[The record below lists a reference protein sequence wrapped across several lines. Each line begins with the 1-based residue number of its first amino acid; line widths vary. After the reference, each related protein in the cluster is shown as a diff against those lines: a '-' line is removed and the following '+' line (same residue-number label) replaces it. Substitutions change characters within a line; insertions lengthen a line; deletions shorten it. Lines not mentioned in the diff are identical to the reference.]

1 MNELPYDTN
10 DPIVALATP
19 WAESALALIRTSG
32 EGSVD
37 LVAGIFS
44 RPEVLRAA
52 SNAHMVYGYIQTG
65 GKTGRAIEAE
75 AAQAEAAETAGAD
88 RADRA
93 DKSDGADGRFGPE
106 RIDEVM
112 VAVFRAPHGYTGE
125 ESVEISCHG
134 SLPGIQKIL
143 EVLRQQ
149 GFRDAAPGE
158 FTLRA
163 FINGKMDLTRAEAV
177 QEIIGAKSRRAQTL
191 ALNRLSGALWRRID
205 GLKQDIKTLL
215 AAVEVQLDYPE
226 DEMEAAPEVPMDKLQ
241 GIETEL
247 EQLLG
252 TYRTGRLFQEG
263 VRVALSGATNAGKSS
278 LFNLFLRE
286 DRSIVSGI
294 HGTTRDYIES
304 WISIQG
310 VPVRLFDTAGL
321 RDPEHP
327 VEAEGIKRSGR
338 VIESAAVVVYVVDAT
353 VGLSAAERADFQ
365 TWRDDQRYLFVW
377 NKTDLAAEPAQEGFI
392 AVSAETGAGFEQLE
406 AEIGQRILGSGGGE
420 DELLIDSS
428 RQHDLLQRAAASLK
442 EAAGAVEAGMPL
454 DFVAADL
461 KDALDALGE
470 ITGEVTSADI
480 LNQIFGDFCVGK

>member
-1 MNELPYDTN
+1 M
-10 DPIVALATP
+10 ALATP
-19 WAESALALIRTSG
+19 WGESALAVVRTSG
-32 EGSVD
+32 EGAVD
-37 LVAGIFS
+37 LVAGVFS
-44 RPEVLRAA
+44 RPEALRAA
-52 SNAHMVYGYIQTG
+52 ENASMVYGYI
-65 GKTGRAIEAE
+65 
-75 AAQAEAAETAGAD
+75 TAGT
-88 RADRA
+88 
-93 DKSDGADGRFGPE
+93 DKTVQSGQIDE
-106 RIDEVM
+106 VIDEVM
-112 VAVFRAPHGYTGE
+112 AAVFRPPHGYTGE

-143 EVLRQQ
+143 EVLRTQ

-158 FTLRA
+158 FTMRA

-177 QEIIGAKSRRAQTL
+177 QEIIGAKSRRAQSL
-191 ALNRLSGALWRRID
+191 ALNRLSGALWRRIEE
-205 GLKQDIKTLL
+205 LKQGLTSLL

-226 DEMEAAPEVPMDKLQ
+226 DEMEAAPEVPIDTLQ
-241 GIETEL
+241 EISAGVQ
-247 EQLLG
+247 QLLG
-252 TYRTGRLFQEG
+252 TYNTGRLYQEG

-304 WISIQG
+304 WITIQG

-338 VIESAAVVVYVVDAT
+338 VVESASLVVYLVDAT
-353 VGLSAAERADFQ
+353 TGLGPAEKLDFEA
-365 TWRDDQRYLFVW
+365 RKDDPRYLFVW
-377 NKTDLAAEPAQEGFI
+377 NKTDLAGTPAPDGWI
-392 AVSAETGAGFEQLE
+392 PVSAEKGIGFEQLE
-406 AEIGQRILGSGGGE
+406 AEIGHRILGGE
-420 DELLIDSS
+420 SSEGDLLIDSH
-428 RQHDLLQRAAASLK
+428 RQRRLLERAETALK
-442 EAAGAVEAGMPL
+442 QADGAVESGMPL

>member
-19 WAESALALIRTSG
+19 WAESALAVVRTSG
-32 EGSVD
+32 EGVVD
-37 LVAGIFS
+37 LVARAFS
-44 RPEVLRAA
+44 RPEELRAA
-52 SNAHMVYGYIQTG
+52 GNATMLYGYIQTD
-65 GKTGRAIEAE
+65 
-75 AAQAEAAETAGAD
+75 AGP
-88 RADRA
+88 
-93 DKSDGADGRFGPE
+93 DGE

-112 VAVFRAPHGYTGE
+112 AAVFRAPHGYTGQ
-125 ESVEISCHG
+125 ESVEITCHG

-143 EVLRQQ
+143 EVLRWQ

-158 FTLRA
+158 FTMRA
-163 FINGKMDLTRAEAV
+163 FLNGKMDLTRAEAV
-177 QEIIGAKSRRAQTL
+177 REIIGAKSRRAQSL
-191 ALNRLSGALWRRID
+191 ALNRLSGALWRRIE
-205 GLKQDIKTLL
+205 GLKQKLKSLL

-226 DEMEAAPEVPMDKLQ
+226 DEMEAAPDVPLETLQ
-241 GIETEL
+241 EIEGQL
-247 EQLLG
+247 RQLLG
-252 TYRTGRLFQEG
+252 TYRTGRLYQEG

-286 DRSIVSGI
+286 DRSIVSGV

-304 WISIQG
+304 WITIQG

-327 VEAEGIKRSGR
+327 VEAEGIKRSSR
-338 VIESAAVVVYVVDAT
+338 VVESAAVVVYVVDAT
-353 VGLSAAERADFQ
+353 VGPSGPERADFKAKGGDP
-365 TWRDDQRYLFVW
+365 RFLFVW
-377 NKTDLAAEPAQEGFI
+377 NKTDLATEAAPEGFF
-392 AVSAETGAGFEQLE
+392 AVSAQTGAGFEQLE
-406 AEIGQRILGSGGGE
+406 AEIGRRILGSGGGQG
-420 DELLIDSS
+420 DLLIDST
-428 RQHDLLQRAAASLK
+428 RQHALLQRADASLK

>member
-1 MNELPYDTN
+1 VNELPYDTN

-19 WAESALALIRTSG
+19 WGESALAVIRTSG
-32 EGSVD
+32 EGAVE
-37 LVAGIFS
+37 LVAGAFS
-44 RPEVLRAA
+44 RPEALRAA
-52 SNAHMVYGYIQTG
+52 DNASMVYGYLQT
-65 GKTGRAIEAE
+65 TGEP
-75 AAQAEAAETAGAD
+75 TG
-88 RADRA
+88 
-93 DKSDGADGRFGPE
+93 E
-106 RIDEVM
+106 RIDEV
-112 VAVFRAPHGYTGE
+112 VAAVFRAPHGYTGE
-125 ESVEISCHG
+125 ESVEITCHG
-134 SLPGIQKIL
+134 SLPGIQKVL
-143 EVLRQQ
+143 EVLRAQ

-163 FINGKMDLTRAEAV
+163 FLNGKMDLTRAEAV
-177 QEIIGAKSRRAQTL
+177 REIIGAKSRRAQSL
-191 ALNRLSGALWRRID
+191 ALGRLSGALWQRID
-205 GLKQDIKTLL
+205 GLKQALKGLL

-226 DEMEAAPEVPMDKLQ
+226 EEMEAAPELPLGQLQ
-241 GIETEL
+241 EIETGL
-247 EQLLG
+247 RQLLG
-252 TYRTGRLFQEG
+252 TYRTGRLYQEG

-321 RDPEHP
+321 RDPQHP

-353 VGLSAAERADFQ
+353 VGLSGPEGAEYQAL
-365 TWRDDQRYLFVW
+365 RDDPRYLFVW
-377 NKTDLAAEPAQEGFI
+377 NKTDLVAEPAPEGYI
-392 AVSAETGAGFEQLE
+392 PLSAEQGRGFEQLE
-406 AEIGQRILGSGGGE
+406 AEIGRRILGGE
-420 DELLIDSS
+420 SAQSDLLIDSS
-428 RQHDLLQRAAASLK
+428 RQHRLLQRAAASLK

-480 LNQIFGDFCVGK
+480 LNHIFGDFCVGK

>member
-19 WAESALALIRTSG
+19 WAESALAVIRTSG
-32 EGSVD
+32 EGAVD
-37 LVAGIFS
+37 RVAGAFS
-44 RPEVLRAA
+44 RPEALRAA
-52 SNAHMVYGYIQTG
+52 GNASMVYGYIIAAGIAGQPG
-65 GKTGRAIEAE
+65 G
-75 AAQAEAAETAGAD
+75 
-88 RADRA
+88 
-93 DKSDGADGRFGPE
+93 DGDE
-106 RIDEVM
+106 RVDEVM
-112 VAVFRAPHGYTGE
+112 AAVFRAPHGYTGE
-125 ESVEISCHG
+125 ESVEITCHG

-143 EVLRQQ
+143 EVLRGQ

-158 FTLRA
+158 FTMRA
-163 FINGKMDLTRAEAV
+163 FLNGKMDLTRAEAV
-177 QEIIGAKSRRAQTL
+177 REIIGAKSRRAQTL
-191 ALNRLSGALWRRID
+191 ALNRLSGGLWRRID
-205 GLKQDIKTLL
+205 GLKQDLKALL
-215 AAVEVQLDYPE
+215 AVVEVQLDYPE
-226 DEMEAAPEVPMDKLQ
+226 DEMEAAPEVPLHKLQ
-241 GIETEL
+241 DIETEL
-247 EQLLG
+247 RRLLG
-252 TYRTGRLFQEG
+252 TYRTGRLYQEG
-263 VRVALSGATNAGKSS
+263 VRIALSGATNAGKSS

-304 WISIQG
+304 WITIRG

-353 VGLSAAERADFQ
+353 VGLSSAELADFQ
-365 TWRDDQRYLFVW
+365 ARRADRRYLFVW
-377 NKTDLAAEPAQEGFI
+377 NKTDLAAEPAPEGSI

-406 AEIGQRILGSGGGE
+406 TEIGRRILGSGGAEG
-420 DELLIDSS
+420 DLLIDSS
-428 RQHDLLQRAAASLK
+428 RQYGLLLRAGNSLQA
-442 EAAGAVEAGMPL
+442 AAGAVEAGMPL